1 MDTQRGVGRDES
13 YEPIQRPGKNYLL
26 SIGIDKYN
34 NWQALSN
41 AVKDAQEF
49 MNVLTSQYQFDSDN
63 VFTLYNEHATEGN
76 IYQALRDMKRRL
88 KPEDNLIIYYS
99 GHGHYDDEIDEG
111 FWIPVDGGRDNE
123 SSYISNANI
132 VKRINSLETQH
143 TLLIVDSC
151 FSGSLVVRK
160 RSGVP
165 DERFKSRRILASGRH
180 ETVSDGKEGQNSP
193 FAAGLLTY
201 LRQNTSPT
209 LDTTSLIKYVKEY
222 VYGKAK
228 QHPVDGRIQ
237 NSEDQGGEF
246 VFHLKRDEEAVWKE
260 VSKANTVAEY
270 RNYLMGFPEGQY
282 VSAANRKI
290 NALAEEDIWKSTKI
304 SDTELGYEDYIRKYS
319 PSGKYVQDA
328 RDRLDQ
334 LKTERQERQKV
345 QEEMAAR
352 ENERATIRETYAEL
366 VRDAETLYKDRKLE
380 EAREKYRKALQIHMP
395 GFAPTQEYLEEQ
407 INFCQNNMV
416 FLRHYENGL
425 AAMEEKNYRLAIN
438 YFQQALTINNN
449 AKVEKLIADCQRH
462 VQGGRQQKQQGNKQR
477 RRQFQ
482 GQTVAKPKRRIG
494 LWVGLGSLLTII
506 LLAAIGSMMDSEEI
520 DPDSNNGLSSFDDNN
535 LNIANQDDI
544 ANINDDYTNDVKGST
559 PPPPPPT
566 EPTIGELLIGG
577 WQVNTINVIRNGVAF
592 DATAE
597 DPSLLLLI
605 GAVYN
610 FQPNGG
616 VTVTNSFGTNYLN
629 YALTDTQFY
638 IQADG
643 YGPGVINYIDNRT
656 LQLTLPFTNL
666 YGTHML
672 QFNLSRQ

>member
-1 MDTQRGVGRDES
+1 MDTQRGIGRDES
-13 YEPIQRPGKNYLL
+13 YKPSQRPGKNYLL
-26 SIGIDKYN
+26 SIGIDKYS
-34 NWQALSN
+34 NWQILSN

-49 MNVLTSQYQFDSDN
+49 MDVLTRQYQFDSDN
-63 VFTLYNEHATEGN
+63 VFTLFNDKATEGN

-88 KPEDNLIIYYS
+88 QPEDNLIVYYS

-111 FWIPVDGGRDNE
+111 FWIPVDARKEDE

-132 VKRINSLETQH
+132 VKRINSLDTQH

-160 RSGVP
+160 RNAVP

-180 ETVSDGKEGQNSP
+180 ETVSDGQEGQNSP

-201 LRQNTSPT
+201 LRQNTSPK
-209 LDTTSLIKYVKEY
+209 LDTTSLIKYVKDY

-270 RNYLMGFPEGQY
+270 RNYLMGFPEGKY
-282 VSAANRKI
+282 VASANRKI

-304 SDTELGYEDYIRKYS
+304 NDTELGYEDYIRKYS
-319 PSGKYVQDA
+319 PSGKYVETA
-328 RDRLDQ
+328 RERLEQ
-334 LKTERQERQKV
+334 LKSERQERQKV

-352 ENERATIRETYAEL
+352 ENERATIRQTYKEL
-366 VRDAETLYKDRKLE
+366 VQDAESLYKDRKLE

-407 INFCQNNMV
+407 INFCQSNMV
-416 FLRHYENGL
+416 FLRHYENGK
-425 AAMEEKNYRLAIN
+425 AALEEKNYRLAIN

-449 AKVEKLIADCQRH
+449 AKVEKLIEHCQQQLKGGSRKSY
-462 VQGGRQQKQQGNKQR
+462 QGQSQN

-494 LWVGLGSLLTII
+494 LWIGLGSLLTII
-506 LLAAIGSMMDSEEI
+506 LLFAIAAAINDSDLEPDVNDGLTVYEDPI
-520 DPDSNNGLSSFDDNN
+520 DDFINNEPN
-535 LNIANQDDI
+535 
-544 ANINDDYTNDVKGST
+544 NDVKTAS
-559 PPPPPPT
+559 PPPPA
-566 EPTIGELLIGG
+566 EPTIADLLMGN
-577 WQVNTINVIRNGVAF
+577 WQVNTINVIRNNVAF
-592 DATAE
+592 DATEE
-597 DPSLLLLI
+597 DPSLGLLI

-610 FQPNGG
+610 FQPNG
-616 VTVTNSFGTNYLN
+616 TVILNSSIGTNYMN

-656 LQLTLPFTNL
+656 LQLTLPFTNF

-672 QFNLSRQ
+672 QFNLRRQ

>member
-1 MDTQRGVGRDES
+1 MDTQRGFGRNES
-13 YEPIQRPGKNYLL
+13 QQPSQKRGKNYLL
-26 SIGIDKYN
+26 SIGIDKYS
-34 NWQALSN
+34 NWQVLSN

-49 MNVLTSQYQFDSDN
+49 MDVLTRQYQFDSDN
-63 VFTLYNEHATEGN
+63 VFTLYDGKATEGN

-88 KPEDNLIIYYS
+88 KPEDNLIVYYS

-111 FWIPVDGGRDNE
+111 FWIPVDARKDDE

-132 VKRINSLETQH
+132 VKRINSLDTQH

-160 RSGVP
+160 RNAVP

-180 ETVSDGKEGQNSP
+180 ETVSDGQEGQNSP
-193 FAAGLLTY
+193 FAAGLLTF
-201 LRQNTSPT
+201 LRQNTSPK
-209 LDTTSLIKYVKEY
+209 LDTTSLIKYVKDY

-270 RNYLMGFPEGQY
+270 RNYLMGFPEGKY
-282 VSAANRKI
+282 VNAANRKI
-290 NALAEEDIWKSTKI
+290 NALAEEDIWKSTKVN
-304 SDTELGYEDYIRKYS
+304 DTELGYEDYIRKYS
-319 PSGKYVQDA
+319 PSGKYVQAA
-328 RDRLDQ
+328 RERLDQ

-352 ENERATIRETYAEL
+352 ENERATIRQSYKEL
-366 VRDAETLYKDRKLE
+366 VREAENLYKDRQLE
-380 EAREKYRKALQIHMP
+380 QAREKYRKALQIHMP

-416 FLRHYENGL
+416 FLRHYENGK
-425 AAMEEKNYRLAIN
+425 AALEEENYRLAIN

-449 AKVEKLIADCQRH
+449 AKVEKLIEHCQQQLR
-462 VQGGRQQKQQGNKQR
+462 GGSQQNWQRTRQKP
-477 RRQFQ
+477 RQFQ
-482 GQTVAKPKRRIG
+482 GQTKAKPKRRIG
-494 LWVGLGSLLTII
+494 LWIGIGSLLTLV
-506 LLAAIGSMMDSEEI
+506 LLIAIAAAVNDSELE
-520 DPDSNNGLSSFDDNN
+520 PDLSSNYSAYEEPVDDFVE
-535 LNIANQDDI
+535 DS
-544 ANINDDYTNDVKGST
+544 YTNDIKSSNT
-559 PPPPPPT
+559 APAAQ
-566 EPTIGELLIGG
+566 PTIDELLMGS

-597 DPSLLLLI
+597 DASLLLLI
-605 GAVYN
+605 GAVYT
-610 FQPNGG
+610 FQPNG
-616 VTVTNSFGTNYLN
+616 TVILNSSVGTNYMN
-629 YALTDTQFY
+629 YALTDSQFY
-638 IQADG
+638 IEADG
-643 YGPGVINYIDNRT
+643 YSPGVINYIDNQQ

-672 QFNLSRQ
+672 QYNLMRQ